1 MTSGFDAGK
10 AAGFEG
16 SIVYDLG
23 LGDGTRRAWTI
34 RVSGGRATARQGRA
48 ADPALTIRASLADFT
63 RVITEAADSYQLIL
77 DGRMTMDGDLGLANR
92 LADMFGGRST
102 F

>member
-1 MTSGFDAGK
+1 MLGSVAAQRAVFAVMTSGFDAGK

-34 RVSGGRATARQGRA
+34 RVKAWG
-48 ADPALTIRASLADFT
+48 
-63 RVITEAADSYQLIL
+63 E
-77 DGRMTMDGDLGLANR
+77 RMTTVAAASWGPR
-92 LADMFGGRST
+92 TVPS
-102 F
+102 